1 MRPRWPLLLFL
12 LAGVIGVPA
21 AETPWHEHYSRGI
34 DHVLAGEAGPAKVE
48 IEKALALRP
57 DPELQVPTYGPN
69 YVDYLPHLYLALA
82 AQMLGD
88 PSAAR
93 GYLKDAQKAGIARQ
107 SEAGRSLLE
116 ASQILLHVPVE
127 APAADPPPPE
137 APRYS
142 VFERSPAVL
151 SDAEYAEVQDEVLD
165 RCDLDEDTPLPQ
177 APWYLHYEM
186 GLELVEREDPQRA
199 LDAFIE
205 ASERRHTSKR
215 KARIYGMWF
224 KDYLPYYQIARAHSM
239 LGNWEC
245 ASDALD
251 VSRSMG
257 EVRAGDK
264 QYDDFEKLRR
274 QVRGQVEP

>member
-1 MRPRWPLLLFL
+1 MRIVVALGGNALLRRGEPPSTESQRHNLHAATAALAQIAIEHSLVVTHGNGPQVGL
-12 LAGVIGVPA
+12 LAMQ
-21 AETPWHEHYSRGI
+21 AEAIS
-34 DHVLAGEAGPAKVE
+34 
-48 IEKALALRP
+48 
-57 DPELQVPTYGPN
+57 N
-69 YVDYLPHLYLALA
+69 
-82 AQMLGD
+82 
-88 PSAAR
+88 
-93 GYLKDAQKAGIARQ
+93 
-107 SEAGRSLLE
+107 
-116 ASQILLHVPVE
+116 
-127 APAADPPPPE
+127 ADPPPLE
-137 APRYS
+137 TPRYS

-151 SDAEYAEVQDEVLD
+151 SDAEYAEVQDQVLEQ
-165 RCDLDEDTPLPQ
+165 CGLDEDIPLRQ